1 MNKTTMMFPWPSHSL
16 VPANAESALT
26 HPGVLIML
34 AIIFLVLLKAIDA
47 ALSARKY
54 ARQQEEMT
62 LADAR
67 RSGMAVSPLA
77 FASEE
82 QVDAVFLYA
91 NRPLYQFLLKELR
104 RSLKTEG
111 YDLVNDRHR
120 YADIGAEGRD
130 RIARHLFFAR
140 QQFLSLHGVP
150 QTAPDY
156 NYSEEARQLL
166 FCLVK
171 GCSSTGWHIA
181 PLESKEDPTL
191 STSPSAH

>member
-1 MNKTTMMFPWPSHSL
+1 MNKTTMMFPWPSHSP

-34 AIIFLVLLKAIDA
+34 AIIFLVLLKAIET

-54 ARQQEEMT
+54 AQQQEELT
-62 LADAR
+62 LADAC
-67 RSGMAVSPLA
+67 RSGMAVSPPA
-77 FASEE
+77 FASVE
-82 QVDAVFLYA
+82 QADAVFLYA
-91 NRPLYQFLLKELR
+91 NRPLYQFLLTELR
-104 RSLKTEG
+104 RALKTEG
-111 YDLVNDRHR
+111 YDLVTDRDRH
-120 YADIGAEGRD
+120 AGVGEESKE

-171 GCSSTGWHIA
+171 GCGSTGWHIA
-181 PLESKEDPTL
+181 PLEAKEDPTL
-191 STSPSAH
+191 STSSAH